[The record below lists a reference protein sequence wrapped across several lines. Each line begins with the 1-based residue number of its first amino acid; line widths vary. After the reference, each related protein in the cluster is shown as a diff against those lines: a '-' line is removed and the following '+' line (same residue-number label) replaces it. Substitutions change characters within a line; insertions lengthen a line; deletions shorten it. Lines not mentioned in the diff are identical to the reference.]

1 MTAAVTYARILDGET
16 LWLAVPAP
24 AGATLSAR
32 GPAGEQPLPTEHA
45 DGLAVTRARLAPLL
59 DGVADARVALTFAL
73 GGETLSFDGGPTP
86 GPTKVPPTRDGQW
99 QWRVQSADG
108 ELRVTRVPTDAAV
121 RVLSVTSDTAG
132 VLLRLDADAGELVSL
147 GDDDQVLAS
156 VPIGADGAARPALPP
171 GRLAVRTAA
180 ATTGATLPVVR
191 REHDLK
197 RPNASVA
204 LPQVSED
211 LRLQWQPDGRLV
223 IARVDR

>member
-32 GPAGEQPLPTEHA
+32 GPVGEQPLATEHV

-59 DGVADARVALTFAL
+59 GGVDDARVVLTFAL
-73 GGETLSFDGGPTP
+73 GDETLTYDGGPPP
-86 GPTKVPPTRDGQW
+86 GPTKVPPTRDGRW

-121 RVLSVTSDTAG
+121 RVLSVTTDTAG
-132 VLLRLDADAGELVSL
+132 VLLRLDVDAGDLVSL

-156 VPIGADGAARPALPP
+156 VPIGADGAARPDLPP
-171 GRLAVRTAA
+171 GRLAVRG
-180 ATTGATLPVVR
+180 ATTVPVVR
-191 REHDLK
+191 RDHDLK

-211 LRLQWQPDGRLV
+211 RRLQWQPDGRLV